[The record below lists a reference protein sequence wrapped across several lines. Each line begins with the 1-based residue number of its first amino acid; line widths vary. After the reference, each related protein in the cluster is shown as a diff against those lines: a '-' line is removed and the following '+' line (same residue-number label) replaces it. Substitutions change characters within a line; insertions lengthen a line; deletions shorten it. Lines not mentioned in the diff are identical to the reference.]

1 MIIKVLLVDDHKIV
15 RDGLKVLLERE
26 NDIRVLAEADNGRM
40 AVQLAKELV
49 PDVVVM
55 DLGMPEMNGFEATRR
70 LSVELP
76 STRVVA
82 LSMHSARRFI
92 SEALSAGAMGY
103 LLKDCAAKELVRA
116 IHVVA
121 GGETYLSP
129 AVASVVVKDYVK
141 SSPPSGD
148 STGKLTARE
157 REVLQLIAE
166 GRNTK
171 EIAFILNLSTKT
183 VEAHRAHIMCKLDLQ
198 SIAALTRYAIRE
210 GLTPLE

>member
-15 RDGLKVLLERE
+15 RDGLKALLERE

-40 AVQLAKELV
+40 AVQLAKEFV

-76 STRVVA
+76 STRVIA

-92 SEALSAGAMGY
+92 SEALAAGAMGY

-116 IHVVA
+116 LHVVA

-141 SSPPSGD
+141 SSPPLGD
-148 STGKLTARE
+148 STGNLTARE

-171 EIAFILNLSTKT
+171 EIAFILNLSAKT